1 MKLYELTQ
9 TYQTILDL
17 DIDQESL
24 ETALESLNDTLEEK
38 ANSIGKVIS
47 QLNAESAAYKTEID
61 RLNAKKKQSESK
73 VESLKE
79 YLDFAFKSMNVS
91 KLETPLYKF
100 SYRKSESVFIDNLE
114 EIQEQYKRTEVVIS
128 VDKTSI
134 KSAIKAGL
142 EVKGAHIEE
151 KQNLQIK

>member
-9 TYQTILDL
+9 VYQAILDL
-17 DIDQESL
+17 DLDQESL
-24 ETALESLNDTLEEK
+24 DTALESLNDTLEEK
-38 ANSIGKVIS
+38 ANNIGKVIS
-47 QLNAESAAYKTEID
+47 QLQAESAAYKTEID
-61 RLNAKKKQSESK
+61 RLNAKKKQAESK
-73 VESLKE
+73 AEGLKE
-79 YLDFAFKSMNVS
+79 YLDFAFKSLNVT

-100 SYRKSESVFIDNLE
+100 SYRKSESVAIDNID
-114 EIQEQYKRTEVVIS
+114 EIQDQYKRTEVVVS
-128 VDKTSI
+128 ADKTSI